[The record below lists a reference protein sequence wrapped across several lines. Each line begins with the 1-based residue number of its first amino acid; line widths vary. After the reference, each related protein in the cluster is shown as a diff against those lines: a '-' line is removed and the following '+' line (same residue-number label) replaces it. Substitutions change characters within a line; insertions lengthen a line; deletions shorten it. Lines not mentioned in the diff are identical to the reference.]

1 MTLAVLPIENLGG
14 DSTVEYLADA
24 MTGELAN
31 ALKAMPGLQVV
42 APRARDDFDIVEV
55 EPTAR
60 SLPGGC
66 GFAII
71 TSTTVPRAK
80 VEPSTEIMTM
90 LIQEVGVLISR
101 SGRAIALAV
110 LCTLASGC
118 KKDSTSP
125 NTGLAGKW
133 TGASLQ
139 PKTSGN
145 TEFDFSMDLT
155 INGST
160 VTGTSHIN
168 VLNLPQYYA
177 DFTVTG
183 TATATTVDITE
194 TRITA
199 QVPPNTGGSWCLI
212 HATLTLSSDGRTL
225 AGPWTASGCAPGTLS
240 LTRG

>member
-1 MTLAVLPIENLGG
+1 MRA
-14 DSTVEYLADA
+14 
-24 MTGELAN
+24 
-31 ALKAMPGLQVV
+31 
-42 APRARDDFDIVEV
+42 ARD
-55 EPTAR
+55 EPDLRFSIAYVTGS
-60 SLPGGC
+60 SLNGG
-66 GFAII
+66 
-71 TSTTVPRAK
+71 
-80 VEPSTEIMTM
+80 TM
-90 LIQEVGVLISR
+90 KTLIQGLGALTLRNGR
-101 SGRAIALAV
+101 SVALV
-110 LCTLASGC
+110 FLCTFAAGC
-118 KKDSTSP
+118 NKDSTSP

-133 TGASLQ
+133 IGASLQ

-145 TEFDFSMDLT
+145 TQFDFSMDLT

-194 TRITA
+194 TKITA

-212 HATLTLSSDGRTL
+212 HATLTLSTDGTTL
-225 AGPWTASGCAPGTLS
+225 SGPWTASGCAPGTLS